1 MLVISVRET
10 KAQIPVTKPTT
21 KKGKN
26 KKEKNSVLFFFI
38 VNVLYGISFG
48 RVLIRQTINANVGNL
63 KTFKPLLMLLRLTDS
78 VES

>member
-21 KKGKN
+21 KKSKN